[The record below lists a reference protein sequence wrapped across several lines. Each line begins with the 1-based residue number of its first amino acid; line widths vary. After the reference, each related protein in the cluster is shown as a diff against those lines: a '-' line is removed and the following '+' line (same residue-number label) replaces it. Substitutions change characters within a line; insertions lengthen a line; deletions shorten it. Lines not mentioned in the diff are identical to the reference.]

1 MNILKNILL
10 PIMIC
15 AIVLLNLVGCGTKGK
30 KSEKQ
35 ATEQTSNEHPTDKK
49 SSSEHPE
56 HPADKKES
64 SEQPEHPADKKSSS
78 EHPEHPTDNKSS
90 SEHPS
95 DDN

>member
-15 AIVLLNLVGCGTKGK
+15 AIVLLNLAGCGTKGK

-56 HPADKKES
+56 HPT
-64 SEQPEHPADKKSSS
+64 DKKSSS

>member
-1 MNILKNILL
+1 MNMLIKTLL
-10 PIMIC
+10 SVAIC
-15 AIVLLNLVGCGTKGK
+15 TVVLLNLVGCGTKGK

-35 ATEQTSNEHPTDKK
+35 TTEQTSNEHPTDKK

-56 HPADKKES
+56 HPTDKKE
-64 SEQPEHPADKKSSS
+64 
-78 EHPEHPTDNKSS
+78 S

>member
-49 SSSEHPE
+49 II
-56 HPADKKES
+56 K
-64 SEQPEHPADKKSSS
+64 
-78 EHPEHPTDNKSS
+78 
-90 SEHPS
+90 
-95 DDN
+95 

>member
-1 MNILKNILL
+1 MNILKKTLL
-10 PIMIC
+10 PVAIC

-35 ATEQTSNEHPTDKK
+35 TTEQTSNEHPTDKK
-49 SSSEHPE
+49 T
-56 HPADKKES
+56 
-64 SEQPEHPADKKSSS
+64 SS
-78 EHPEHPTDNKSS
+78 EHPEHPTDKKSS

>member
-1 MNILKNILL
+1 MNILKKILL
-10 PIMIC
+10 PVAIC
-15 AIVLLNLVGCGTKGK
+15 VVVLLNLVGCGTKGK

-35 ATEQTSNEHPTDKK
+35 TTEQRSNEHPTDKK

-56 HPADKKES
+56 HPTDKKT
-64 SEQPEHPADKKSSS
+64 SS
-78 EHPEHPTDNKSS
+78 EHPEHPTDKKSS

>member
-1 MNILKNILL
+1 MNILKKILL
-10 PIMIC
+10 PVAIC
-15 AIVLLNLVGCGTKGK
+15 AVVLLNLVGCGTKGK

-35 ATEQTSNEHPTDKK
+35 TTEQTSNVQPTDKK

-56 HPADKKES
+56 HPTDKKT
-64 SEQPEHPADKKSSS
+64 SS
-78 EHPEHPTDNKSS
+78 EHPEHPTDKKES

>member
-1 MNILKNILL
+1 MNILKKTLL
-10 PIMIC
+10 PVAIC

-35 ATEQTSNEHPTDKK
+35 TTEQTSNEHPTDKK
-49 SSSEHPE
+49 T
-56 HPADKKES
+56 
-64 SEQPEHPADKKSSS
+64 SS
-78 EHPEHPTDNKSS
+78 EHPEHPTDKKTTNEHPEHPTDKKSS